1 MAKNKLPE
9 AQLMLKSIDSKYV
22 LALYEL
28 SKNKVVIEPILEL
41 LDSIKQMD
49 LKKILDGAGGVY
61 SMDKMIDNAVEQSF
75 RRGRISTSVLFRAL
89 LINAEAE
96 MERRERST
104 K

>member
-1 MAKNKLPE
+1 MAKPKLPE
-9 AQLMLKSIDSKYV
+9 AQLILKSIESKYV

-28 SKNKVVIEPILEL
+28 NKNTKLVEPILEL

-49 LKKILDGAGGVY
+49 LKKILDSAGGVY
-61 SMDKMIDNAVEQSF
+61 SMDKMIDNAVEQSY

-89 LINAEAE
+89 LINAEKE
-96 MERRERST
+96 MERREHQ